1 MEHVLE
7 TSIFDEI
14 TFAKNEATLN
24 VLDALIMEYDKLD
37 AIMQGSERANEFQI
51 VQESFT
57 KPSKNEGA
65 LTKIAL
71 AVPRAIY
78 ALIKAIVDGFKRAFG
93 NKNRVSAETIEHASK
108 VVENLTGNEE
118 VMKLVC
124 GAVVGTASAVGLFL
138 KARYNAAKKKITDTV
153 NEHRETR
160 DTKASIRSTFENEK
174 SAAKAAIENMAGL
187 YVNEKDEVGIILFTD
202 LDEIRTEGVKKYL
215 SGIKTHVENVCNGR
229 YTSKREFNSNMD
241 KALFDIEHNFT
252 LFTYMRPYKDD
263 ATDYTM
269 SEYQTAMSMFGKDT
283 FTNIIDKYMN
293 DIAERIVTVYKGFES
308 SSKKADE
315 KEEKFEEQVKKNYG
329 EEIVK
334 IVNERIMFLQ
344 NWLIDLDKFITTAI
358 NEYNKKMKSEV
369 AKLEPNVHLDDFE
382 KERWLKDKA
391 KKDEV
396 RNKKDEKKSEDS
408 DEKKESDDDKKPSEE
423 SESKEEDKEEK
434 KDDDKKDEKE
444 EK

>member
-160 DTKASIRSTFENEK
+160 DTKASIRST
-174 SAAKAAIENMAGL
+174 
-187 YVNEKDEVGIILFTD
+187 
-202 LDEIRTEGVKKYL
+202 
-215 SGIKTHVENVCNGR
+215 
-229 YTSKREFNSNMD
+229 
-241 KALFDIEHNFT
+241 
-252 LFTYMRPYKDD
+252 
-263 ATDYTM
+263 
-269 SEYQTAMSMFGKDT
+269 
-283 FTNIIDKYMN
+283 
-293 DIAERIVTVYKGFES
+293 
-308 SSKKADE
+308 
-315 KEEKFEEQVKKNYG
+315 
-329 EEIVK
+329 
-334 IVNERIMFLQ
+334 
-344 NWLIDLDKFITTAI
+344 
-358 NEYNKKMKSEV
+358 
-369 AKLEPNVHLDDFE
+369 
-382 KERWLKDKA
+382 
-391 KKDEV
+391 
-396 RNKKDEKKSEDS
+396 
-408 DEKKESDDDKKPSEE
+408 
-423 SESKEEDKEEK
+423 
-434 KDDDKKDEKE
+434 
-444 EK
+444 